1 MALIKDTINIVNSN
15 YAEELNSNSTMLL
28 EEFNELKELIH
39 ITLEYAYDDK
49 YDKLVVDNHLK
60 IMFKHRIFIN
70 DTDPEEPNHLQFREI
85 KQEPEAELEAG
96 QSFTESK
103 DRKFPQW
110 IQDRLTQYESR
121 SMGDQRTDDWLKKRN
136 NYLTAST
143 IAQAA
148 NLCAESA
155 RTNLLL
161 EKGSCGSHRT
171 FFGNVHT
178 HHGNQFEPVVNS
190 VYCYRNDT
198 IIYDYGLI
206 AHKTIPFLGA
216 STDGVACYPDQLR
229 NIEIKSPTG
238 RKINGK
244 VKKEYYHQ
252 TQLQME
258 VLELPVTDFIEA
270 KFKQY
275 TTQEEFLRQFYFEDD
290 RREQMEKGCMIE
302 VINLESKELE
312 YIYSPIEYY
321 LNHEIL
327 LDWVKQ
333 QDILIE
339 KSDNIVFIREIY
351 WELTEY
357 SCIEVKR
364 DPKWLP
370 THYPELERFW
380 NEVLELR
387 KDPDKLSEML
397 IDIEERKNQRK
408 NSPIKSKIDTILMI

>member
-85 KQEPEAELEAG
+85 KPEPEAGPKPELEAG
-96 QSFTESK
+96 QSLTETK

-161 EKGSCGSHRT
+161 ENISCSYRT
-171 FFGNVHT
+171 FGNVHT
-178 HHGNQFEPVVNS
+178 HHGQFEPVVNS
-190 VYCYRNDT
+190 LCY
-198 IIYDYGLI
+198 
-206 AHKTIPFLGA
+206 
-216 STDGVACYPDQLR
+216 Q
-229 NIEIKSPTG
+229 
-238 RKINGK
+238 
-244 VKKEYYHQ
+244 
-252 TQLQME
+252 
-258 VLELPVTDFIEA
+258 
-270 KFKQY
+270 
-275 TTQEEFLRQFYFEDD
+275 
-290 RREQMEKGCMIE
+290 
-302 VINLESKELE
+302 
-312 YIYSPIEYY
+312 
-321 LNHEIL
+321 
-327 LDWVKQ
+327 
-333 QDILIE
+333 
-339 KSDNIVFIREIY
+339 
-351 WELTEY
+351 
-357 SCIEVKR
+357 
-364 DPKWLP
+364 
-370 THYPELERFW
+370 
-380 NEVLELR
+380 
-387 KDPDKLSEML
+387 
-397 IDIEERKNQRK
+397 
-408 NSPIKSKIDTILMI
+408 